1 MSLKSLVYAT
11 LTKEQKDEFAVKVSA
26 QELKDVQEKVK
37 CEKQDKLPKSVVVVG
52 AYGMSKTLTRG
63 VHCMQTK
70 DDGTYCRAR
79 LGKGEATCR
88 WHKNAKNDVPCR
100 ERWNSLKKCLYHWYE
115 GKIVGEYADVVI
127 VNIKNDIEK
136 FADDFR
142 GAKLTMTEKA
152 FEKFKND
159 KEKCGHPYNG
169 NMNQTFVLKKKGLD
183 RIIVATLPPS
193 EPEGWLL

>member
-1 MSLKSLVYAT
+1 MKSLVYAT
-11 LTKEQKDEFAVKVSA
+11 LTKEQKDEFATKVSA

-37 CEKQDKLPKSVVVVG
+37 LEKQDKLPKSVVVVG
-52 AYGMSKTLTRG
+52 AYGISKTLKRG

-88 WHKNAKNDVPCR
+88 WHKNAKSGVPCR

-115 GKIVGEYADVVI
+115 GKIVGEYNDALI
-127 VNIKNDIEK
+127 VNITSDLEK

-159 KEKCGHPYNG
+159 KKNGGHPYSG
-169 NMNQTFVLKKKGLD
+169 DMNQTFVLKKEGLD
-183 RIIVATLPPS
+183 KIIVAKLPPRDV
-193 EPEGWLL
+193 EGWLL